1 LFRGGLMGSLLKVD
15 FKVKLSPKLKNF
27 NPKIADQTYHEEI
40 FIELFAG
47 FPQFKD
53 HVAAYVERHYC
64 MVVNDEDHS
73 DPRSLLKIL
82 NLEEVRMQNEWIVNR
97 SKIKPKSI

>member
-1 LFRGGLMGSLLKVD
+1 MGSLLKVD
-15 FKVKLSPKLKNF
+15 FKVKLSPKLKSF
-27 NPKIADQTYHEEI
+27 NPKIEDQAYHEEI

-82 NLEEVRMQNEWIVNR
+82 NPEEVRMQNNWIVNR
-97 SKIKPKSI
+97 SKIKPLSL

>member
-1 LFRGGLMGSLLKVD
+1 MGSLLKVD
-15 FKVKLSPKLKNF
+15 FKVKLSAKLKSF
-27 NPKIADQTYHEEI
+27 NPKIDSQSYHEEI
-40 FIELFAG
+40 FKELFDG

-73 DPRSLLKIL
+73 DPQSLINIL
-82 NLEEVRMQNEWIVNR
+82 TPKEIRMQNDWIVNR
-97 SKIKPKSI
+97 SKIKPLLL

>member
-1 LFRGGLMGSLLKVD
+1 MGSLLKVD

>member
-1 LFRGGLMGSLLKVD
+1 MGSLLKVD
-15 FKVKLSPKLKNF
+15 FKEKLSPKLKNF
-27 NPKIADQTYHEEI
+27 NPKADKQEYHEEI
-40 FIELFAG
+40 FKELFAG

-73 DPRSLLKIL
+73 NPQSLLNIL
-82 NLEEVRMQNEWIVNR
+82 NPEEVRLQNNWIVNR
-97 SKIKPKSI
+97 SKTKPLPL